1 MAMVRDLPVEERPRE
16 RLLALGPGFL
26 SNAELLAILL
36 RNGFREKSALDMA
49 GDVLK
54 QCGPDG
60 IGGLVRL
67 SIAQLGQMKG
77 IGTAKAAE
85 LMAAVELGRRMA
97 AHSVKQKLIVTCPE
111 DAAEYAFPR
120 FKYEEREHFAVILMN
135 VKNHILSMPV
145 ISIGSLTASVVHPRE
160 VFKPAILSN
169 AAAIILAHN
178 HPSGKTN
185 ASKSDIEITEQMV
198 KAGKILGIGV
208 LDHVIV
214 GYNTMRTSIKE
225 EGRVNFD

>member
-97 AHSVKQKLIVTCPE
+97 THSAKQKLIVTCPE
-111 DAAEYAFPR
+111 DAAEYAFHR

-135 VKNHILSMPV
+135 IKNHILSMPV

-160 VFKPAILSN
+160 VFK
-169 AAAIILAHN
+169 AAIQQTAASMILVHN
-178 HPSGKTN
+178 HPSGDPTP
-185 ASKSDIEITEQMV
+185 SKEDIATTRRIVE
-198 KAGKILGIGV
+198 AGKLMDIPV
-208 LDHVIV
+208 LDHIILGNNKYISLKEKGVI
-214 GYNTMRTSIKE
+214 K
-225 EGRVNFD
+225 

>member
-36 RNGFREKSALDMA
+36 RNGFREKSALEMA

-54 QCGPDG
+54 QCGADG
-60 IGGLVRL
+60 IGGLVKL
-67 SIAQLGQMKG
+67 SISQLGHMKG

-97 AHSVKQKLIVTCPE
+97 NHNAVQRTIVNCPD
-111 DAAEYAFPR
+111 DAAEYAMPR
-120 FKYEEREHFAVILMN
+120 FRDEDREHFAVILMN
-135 VKNHILSMPV
+135 IKNHILSMPV

-160 VFKPAILSN
+160 VFK
-169 AAAIILAHN
+169 AAIQQTAASMILVHN
-178 HPSGKTN
+178 HPSGDPTP
-185 ASKSDIEITEQMV
+185 SREDIATTRRLVE
-198 KAGKILGIGV
+198 AGKLMDIPV
-208 LDHVIV
+208 LDHIILGNNKYISLKEKGVI
-214 GYNTMRTSIKE
+214 K
-225 EGRVNFD
+225 

>member
-85 LMAAVELGRRMA
+85 LMAAVELG
-97 AHSVKQKLIVTCPE
+97 
-111 DAAEYAFPR
+111 
-120 FKYEEREHFAVILMN
+120 
-135 VKNHILSMPV
+135 
-145 ISIGSLTASVVHPRE
+145 
-160 VFKPAILSN
+160 
-169 AAAIILAHN
+169 
-178 HPSGKTN
+178 
-185 ASKSDIEITEQMV
+185 
-198 KAGKILGIGV
+198 
-208 LDHVIV
+208 
-214 GYNTMRTSIKE
+214 
-225 EGRVNFD
+225 